1 MLDYSLSTLW
11 HNLLAQLSFA
21 PDQPLMFSSGLF
33 WVLFL
38 LFLPVYALVKSKRK
52 QMLMFV
58 TAFSLLC
65 FYKSSGWYLLLMV
78 ATGVI
83 DWMLARRIAALSSAS
98 VRRLFLI
105 LSIMCSLGILLA
117 FKYGNFILLNVDVII
132 GHNFQPLD
140 IVLPVGI
147 SFYTFR
153 TISYVVD
160 VYKRKLQPTDS
171 LLEYLFFISFFPCM
185 IAGPIVRATE
195 LFPQIR
201 ANKPAT
207 RSMIYGGL
215 WLILLGVL
223 KKAVVAD
230 YVGQYVTIAF
240 GNPVGYSGLELL
252 MALLGY
258 SVQLY
263 CDFSGYSDMAIGI
276 ASVMGFRLPINFDF
290 PYRSLNFTE
299 FWRRWHITL
308 SSWLRDYVYISLGG
322 NRHGKARQYL
332 NLMVTM
338 LVGGLWHGAAWTFV
352 IWGACHGLALCVHK
366 ACKPWLSRL
375 PEAGWV
381 RFVSWL
387 VTFATITLL
396 WALFRADSLHSALEI
411 YKGVF
416 TRFDI
421 AYLPVFARVRNTWC
435 IVMVLAFA
443 LHFLPQDIWSQFRRR
458 FIRSRWWVK
467 LVALIMVVQLVLQ
480 FANADIQP
488 LIYAQF

>member
-1 MLDYSLSTLW
+1 MDLSYDFSTLW
-11 HNLLAQLSFA
+11 HHVLEQLSYT
-21 PDQPLMFSSGLF
+21 PGEPLMFSSGLF
-33 WVLFL
+33 WVLAIV
-38 LFLPVYALVKSKRK
+38 FLPLYGMLKSRRT
-52 QMLMFV
+52 QMMLFV
-58 TAFSLLC
+58 IAFSL
-65 FYKSSGWYLLLMV
+65 FFSYKSSGWYFLLLV
-78 ATGVI
+78 ATSLI
-83 DWMLARRIAALSSAS
+83 DWWVARRIHASSVPATRKGLLWLSLVLSA
-98 VRRLFLI
+98 
-105 LSIMCSLGILLA
+105 GTLLA
-117 FKYGNFILLNVDVII
+117 FKYTNFALANLSALVQS
-132 GHNFQPLD
+132 NFQPLD
-140 IVLPVGI
+140 IVLPIGI

-322 NRHGKARQYL
+322 NRHGKAR
-332 NLMVTM
+332 
-338 LVGGLWHGAAWTFV
+338 V